1 MGARI
6 WRDGPTAPWRQ
17 RKDKGILEGMLS
29 LRESKTPLVDASPA
43 NATFDRLLQESA
55 GYRVDG
61 PEGYLGVVKGV
72 PFVGN
77 PARPLVMVVGGAQA
91 RRFVPLRRVALVLPD
106 ARRVLLWPR
115 SQRRKHT

>member
-1 MGARI
+1 
-6 WRDGPTAPWRQ
+6 
-17 RKDKGILEGMLS
+17 MLS
-29 LRESKTPLVDASPA
+29 RRESEPSLVDASPA
-43 NATFDRLLQESA
+43 NATFDRLLREST

-61 PEGYLGVVKGV
+61 PEGHLGGVKGV

-115 SQRRKHT
+115 SRRGHGAAQDGAGAS